1 MKKIIL
7 DVDTGIDDALAISY
21 AVAQPEIELLG
32 ITTTYGM
39 APVEY
44 TCRNTKHILN
54 VLNKNI
60 PVYEGAA
67 TPTKRTRVY
76 NGRIHGK
83 DGLGNTLGTINET
96 EKNTLDAVD
105 FIIENTKKYNSDLTI
120 ITTGP
125 LTNLAAALER
135 APEVMHSVGR
145 VVTMGGAVATPGNAS
160 KFAEANILI
169 DPESADFVF
178 KSNLPI
184 TLVGL
189 DVTRKTLLTQN
200 DVEKWRQFGTPSADF
215 FVDFTQFY
223 LDAYKRIH
231 PYLRGCALHDPLA
244 VGVAIY
250 PELVQTVP
258 MNLEI
263 DLSKEAL
270 GRTMEN
276 LNMEV
281 DKKPNIDVCF
291 QIDSE
296 AFMEDFVTKVN
307 HQLSMESSE
316 RV

>member
-1 MKKIIL
+1 MKKVIL

-21 AVAQPEIELLG
+21 AVAQPDVELLG

-39 APVEY
+39 APIEY
-44 TCRNTKHILN
+44 TCRNTEHILN
-54 VLNKNI
+54 ILNKDI
-60 PVYEGAA
+60 PVYEGSAA
-67 TPTKRTRVY
+67 PEKRTRIY
-76 NGRIHGK
+76 NGKIHGK
-83 DGLGNTLGTINET
+83 DGLGNTLGVVDEN
-96 EKNTLDAVD
+96 KKSTLNAVD
-105 FIIENTKKYNSDLTI
+105 FIVECTKKYNHDLTI

-125 LTNLAAALER
+125 LTNLAR
-135 APEVMHSVGR
+135 AIHLYPEIMHSVGR
-145 VVTMGGAVATPGNAS
+145 IVTMGGAVATPGNAS

-178 KSNLPI
+178 KSKLPI

-189 DVTRKTLLTQN
+189 DVTRKTLLTQE
-200 DVEKWRQFGTPSADF
+200 DVEKWRRFGTSSADF

-223 LDAYKRIH
+223 LDAYRKIH

-258 MNLEI
+258 MNVEV
-263 DLSKEAL
+263 DLSEEAL
-270 GRTMEN
+270 GRTVEN
-276 LNMEV
+276 LNIETNE
-281 DKKPNIDVCF
+281 KPNVDVCF

-296 AFMEDFVTKVN
+296 AFMKDFFTKVN
-307 HQLSMESSE
+307 HLLAIKSSE

>member
-1 MKKIIL
+1 MKKVIL

-21 AVAQPEIELLG
+21 AVAQPDVELLG
-32 ITTTYGM
+32 ITTSYGM

-54 VLNKNI
+54 VLNKDV
-60 PVYEGAA
+60 PVYGGAA
-67 TPTKRTRVY
+67 TPRKRTRVY

-83 DGLGNTLGTINET
+83 DGLGNTLGAVNEND
-96 EKNTLDAVD
+96 KCKLDAVD
-105 FIIENTKKYNSDLTI
+105 FIIESTKKYNHDLTI

-125 LTNLAAALER
+125 LTNLARAINC

-145 VVTMGGAVATPGNAS
+145 IVTMGGAVATPGNAS

-178 KSNLPI
+178 KSKLPI

-189 DVTRKTLLTQN
+189 DVTRKTLLTQD
-200 DVEKWRQFGTPSADF
+200 DVEKWKQFRTSSADF

-223 LDAYKRIH
+223 LNAYKKIH
-231 PYLRGCALHDPLA
+231 PYLKGCALHDPLA

-250 PELVQTVP
+250 PEIVHTVP
-258 MNLEI
+258 MNLEV
-263 DLSKEAL
+263 DLSEEAL
-270 GRTMEN
+270 GRTVEN
-276 LNMEV
+276 LNIELNE
-281 DKKPNIDVCF
+281 KPNVDVCF
-291 QIDSE
+291 QVDSKT
-296 AFMEDFVTKVN
+296 FMEDFFTKVDYL
-307 HQLSMESSE
+307 LSIKSSE